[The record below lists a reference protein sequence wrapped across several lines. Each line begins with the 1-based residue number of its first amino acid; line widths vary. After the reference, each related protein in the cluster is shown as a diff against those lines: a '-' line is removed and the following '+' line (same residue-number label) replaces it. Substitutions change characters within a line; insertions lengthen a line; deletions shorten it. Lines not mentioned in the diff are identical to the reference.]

1 MRQSVPLL
9 PRRKFRLL
17 PVVIVG
23 VAVLLAVRL
32 GELSFG
38 VELSPAGPAIAAEGA
53 GADAPKPEKSSASAA
68 EPAGGDGDGEPQEEQ
83 QTSGFPVDFTPA
95 EVAVLQDLANR
106 RNELLAFEK
115 ELESR
120 DRLLNAA
127 EGRLDKRIG
136 ELQQL
141 RDSIEIL
148 VREYTDQEKADLQSI
163 VKIYESMKPK
173 DAARI
178 LEDLEMRILL
188 GIMEAMKE
196 RKSAPILAAMGA
208 KRAREITAELAR
220 KREIDLSRQANKDK
234 PSG

>member
-9 PRRKFRLL
+9 PRRNFRLL

-53 GADAPKPEKSSASAA
+53 GADAQKPEKSSASAA

-127 EGRLDKRIG
+127 EVRLDKRIG

-148 VREYTDQEKADLQSI
+148 VREYTDQEKAEIEI
-163 VKIYESMKPK
+163 VQGYLPATISGDALLAKVKEMAEEVGYQGPQDTGKFMKAWMAK
-173 DAARI
+173 HKGLAEGGEVNAALRS
-178 LEDLEMRILL
+178 L
-188 GIMEAMKE
+188 
-196 RKSAPILAAMGA
+196 
-208 KRAREITAELAR
+208 
-220 KREIDLSRQANKDK
+220 
-234 PSG
+234 

>member
-68 EPAGGDGDGEPQEEQ
+68 EPAGGDGEPQEEQ

-115 ELESR
+115 ELASR

-127 EGRLDKRIG
+127 ESRLDKRIG

-188 GIMEAMKE
+188 GIIEAMKE

>member
-68 EPAGGDGDGEPQEEQ
+68 EPAGGDGEPQEEQ

-106 RNELLAFEK
+106 RIEQAEAGRPLGRHHRERPSPS
-115 ELESR
+115 LE
-120 DRLLNAA
+120 AY
-127 EGRLDKRIG
+127 
-136 ELQQL
+136 
-141 RDSIEIL
+141 
-148 VREYTDQEKADLQSI
+148 VRHR
-163 VKIYESMKPK
+163 V
-173 DAARI
+173 
-178 LEDLEMRILL
+178 
-188 GIMEAMKE
+188 
-196 RKSAPILAAMGA
+196 
-208 KRAREITAELAR
+208 TA
-220 KREIDLSRQANKDK
+220 
-234 PSG
+234 